1 MTRLDMLGLRKF
13 VIAMY
18 FGTACFVLCFLHR
31 MSGGETVTAVSIITA
46 LYKAANVMSG
56 RQEQK

>member
-1 MTRLDMLGLRKF
+1 MLGFRKF

-18 FGTACFVLCFLHR
+18 FGTACFVLCLMHR